1 MSKLIK
7 VCFFLILCVTNS
19 SLLSQN
25 KTQLQKEKQKIETSI
40 KEINNKINTEN
51 KKKNSALSQLKLSNQ
66 KIDQHRQ
73 LILNLENTINSQII
87 NINLLEQFIIDLE
100 IEIKSK
106 EQELKLSIDILSK
119 LLYQSH
125 IWKNTYNED
134 YFLISSKD
142 LNQLYKR
149 KQYLNQLTLYRANQ
163 IKKIKEVKKELIQK
177 NNELV
182 ENKNLLI
189 AERNEKEVF
198 FEEQIIQSKKLN
210 QEIIRSKEIIE
221 KIKQN
226 EQFYKTKLIQQQQ
239 QVKEIED
246 KIKKIIEEEIRKAR
260 EEAKKNN
267 SETPLTPESLELS
280 AEFEKNKGKL
290 PWPLEKGVIS
300 ERYGLHK
307 NKYVTGVETKN
318 NGLNFYTEPGEY
330 ARTVFD
336 GKISRIFYIK
346 GMGKAVLINHGEYF
360 TVYSGL
366 KNVLVNT
373 GERVFSKQ
381 KIGTVITSE
390 SESTTELHF
399 EIWYGKN
406 PQNPLY
412 WLYKAK

>member
-25 KTQLQKEKQKIETSI
+25 KTQLQKEKQKIEASI
-40 KEINNKINTEN
+40 KEINNKINIEN

-182 ENKNLLI
+182 GNKNLLI
-189 AERNEKEVF
+189 AERNEKEMF
-198 FEEQIIQSKKLN
+198 FEEQIIQSKKLD

-226 EQFYKTKLIQQQQ
+226 EQFYKTKLIQQLQ

-300 ERYGLHK
+300 EKYGLHK

-330 ARTVFD
+330 VEAVFD

-366 KNVLVNT
+366 KSVLVNT

-399 EIWYGKN
+399 EIWYGKT

>member
-7 VCFFLILCVTNS
+7 VCFFLIFCVTNS

-25 KTQLQKEKQKIETSI
+25 KTQLQKEKQKIEASI

-66 KIDQHRQ
+66 KIEQHRQ

-87 NINLLEQFIIDLE
+87 NINLLEQSIVDLE

-182 ENKNLLI
+182 GNKNLLI
-189 AERNEKEVF
+189 AERNEKEAF
-198 FEEQIIQSKKLN
+198 FEEQIIQSKKLD

-290 PWPLEKGVIS
+290 PWPLEKGIIS

-307 NKYVTGVETKN
+307 NKYVKGVETKN

-330 ARTVFD
+330 ARAVFD

-399 EIWYGKN
+399 EIWYGKT

>member
-87 NINLLEQFIIDLE
+87 NINLLEQSIVDLE

-119 LLYQSH
+119 LIYQSH
-125 IWKNTYNED
+125 IWTNTYNED